1 MTHNTS
7 LKQDW
12 SVFKNKQINH
22 RQQSNDLNLV
32 MNATSIFSETGGVS
46 GKEFTCQCGR
56 CKRLGFNPYCYLGV
70 GSGNLLQSSCWENSM
85 DRRAWGATVHR
96 VTKSRTWPSKWA
108 HVCVLTKPQI
118 FAVMTTDLNIFIWL
132 CVNHSVLS
140 NSLWPPWTAACQA
153 PLSMGI
159 LQARILEWVAMPS
172 SRGSSQPRDQ
182 THVSCIAGGFF
193 TIWAKGISCLA
204 LWWFKI

>member
-32 MNATSIFSETGGVS
+32 MNATSIFSEPGGAS

-70 GSGNLLQSSCWENSM
+70 GSGNPLQSSCWENSM

-96 VTKSRTWPSKWA
+96 VTKSQTQWKW
-108 HVCVLTKPQI
+108 
-118 FAVMTTDLNIFIWL
+118 
-132 CVNHSVLS
+132 LS
-140 NSLWPPWTAACQA
+140 TYTCTIY
-153 PLSMGI
+153 G
-159 LQARILEWVAMPS
+159 
-172 SRGSSQPRDQ
+172 RGQWRESI
-182 THVSCIAGGFF
+182 VKGFF
-193 TIWAKGISCLA
+193 Q
-204 LWWFKI
+204 WWTGEWEKLYRTKRKKKHLGVFRNCHKRRQLYNQL